1 MTSTNHP
8 TAILERY
15 ALFDAI
21 ARGGMA
27 TVHIGRLMGAAGFSK
42 TVAIKRMH
50 EHLANNAQFVN
61 MFVDEARLAGRLQHP
76 HVVNVMDVVASEGEA
91 FLVMEYV
98 HGESLSSLMKE
109 ASQGGQGI
117 PPQFAVQILR
127 GALEGL
133 HAAHEATSQKGEPMH
148 LVHRDVSP
156 QNILVGVD
164 GIARVLDFGI
174 AKAVGRLQDSSTGHV
189 KGKAAYMAP
198 EQVSGQPVDRRTDV
212 YAAGVV
218 LWECLARR
226 RLFTG
231 ENSAEIIYRV
241 LEEEIPGLDEVT
253 EGLDSQL
260 IEAVARA
267 TSRHPRE
274 RFATARDFAL
284 ALDACSPVLPTRAVG
299 TWVKELAGPALEARA
314 ARVHEIE
321 AIDTEWT
328 SESSPLAID
337 NRRSPLPRPYI
348 AGEQDAATVADGFT
362 AEALAVSKN
371 SPSPANRNWRLALAG
386 LFIGLLALGAVLL
399 NQRSQPSL
407 AASPAPLPTPAAQTG
422 TDAATEKKQPLPH
435 ESEKAKEAPDS
446 KVSPPAS
453 SASPNTKAVAPAP
466 PQDAPEAVPAKAP
479 APAPIAKPLRP
490 RTVRPKPAPAA
501 PRAEDLF
508 SRE

>member
-1 MTSTNHP
+1 MTSTNQP
-8 TAILERY
+8 AAILERY

-27 TVHIGRLMGAAGFSK
+27 TVHIARLVGAAGFSK

-50 EHLANNAQFVN
+50 EHLASNAQFVN

-98 HGESLSSLMKE
+98 HGESLSSLMKQ
-109 ASQGGQGI
+109 AGQSGEGI
-117 PPQFAVQILR
+117 PPQLAVQILR

-198 EQVSGQPVDRRTDV
+198 EQVSGQPVDRRTDI

-218 LWECLARR
+218 LWECLAGR

-241 LEEEIPGLDEVT
+241 LEEDIPGLDEVT
-253 EGLDSQL
+253 EGLDPNL

-267 TSRHPRE
+267 TSRHSRE
-274 RFATARDFAL
+274 RYATAREFAL
-284 ALDACSPVLPTRAVG
+284 ALDACCPVLPTRAVG
-299 TWVKELAGPALEARA
+299 TWVKELGGDALSARA

-321 AIDTEWT
+321 ALESEWAT
-328 SESSPLAID
+328 DSSPLAI
-337 NRRSPLPRPYI
+337 NEGRRSPIPHSYI
-348 AGEQDAATVADGFT
+348 AAEQDAATVADGFT
-362 AEALAVSKN
+362 AEGLAVLPPS
-371 SPSPANRNWRLALAG
+371 SSPAARRWRYPLLG
-386 LFIGLLALGAVLL
+386 LFLCSIALGAFLLFRSSDPRQTANPAVDVLPTSAAENASEIDKTAESAQAEPETAPEPEPVEEPATPANESEIPPAL
-399 NQRSQPSL
+399 PQPKITPQAS
-407 AASPAPLPTPAAQTG
+407 AAAQVSPAPQPRPAR
-422 TDAATEKKQPLPH
+422 PRP
-435 ESEKAKEAPDS
+435 
-446 KVSPPAS
+446 PPA
-453 SASPNTKAVAPAP
+453 
-466 PQDAPEAVPAKAP
+466 
-479 APAPIAKPLRP
+479 
-490 RTVRPKPAPAA
+490 PK
-501 PRAEDLF
+501 RAEDLF